1 MKKLILIDEAERPD
15 TYYLIEAVKRRLL
28 EALDLEDPYD
38 PEFAEDPYLDMFEED
53 EKQRLLQAIEEF
65 IGASD

>member
-1 MKKLILIDEAERPD
+1 MKRLILIDEAERPD

-38 PEFAEDPYLDMFEED
+38 PEFAEDPYLDMFEEE
-53 EKQRLLQAIEEF
+53 EKQALLKAIEDF
-65 IGASD
+65 VGLSD